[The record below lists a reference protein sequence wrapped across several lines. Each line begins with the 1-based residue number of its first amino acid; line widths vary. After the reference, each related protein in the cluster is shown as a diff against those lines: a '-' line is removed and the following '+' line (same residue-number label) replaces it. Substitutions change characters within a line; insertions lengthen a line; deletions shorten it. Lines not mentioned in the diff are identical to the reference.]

1 MINEMQAAVFSGLYD
16 ASLDGEN
23 LQAEAAEE
31 QDPRQGEEV
40 KIGEPDRKKKAHF
53 FDAII

>member
-1 MINEMQAAVFSGLYD
+1 MQAAVFSGLYD